1 MKHDAGYWMLDTR
14 CLKADTRYS
23 MLDARP
29 GYFRDQHQV
38 TSIQYLDFIMGA
50 TGFDRDVRVKEACRV
65 TAYPYPSGT
74 KHNCRLS
81 RVRTSRLAR
90 LHHPDFLSALSPE
103 WCHTSRIVSL
113 NACTGRRELTGWDD
127 GKPVSGCS
135 VIRDKCTD

>member
-1 MKHDAGYWMLDTR
+1 VKY
-14 CLKADTRYS
+14 
-23 MLDARP
+23 
-29 GYFRDQHQV
+29 
-38 TSIQYLDFIMGA
+38 MGA

-113 NACTGRRELTGWDD
+113 NACTGRRKLAGWDD
-127 GKPVSGCS
+127 GKPVRGCFI
-135 VIRDKCTD
+135 IRDKYTD